1 MKKDI
6 NHDSF
11 CTLGDPCHWDKPLE
25 LNFHRHFTRENHNIF
40 GGSRYAC
47 IGSRIALK
55 YFSEV
60 LPGIFANLSGRARII
75 EDEIEVD
82 DNWVAERVITKLPI
96 LVQ

>member
-1 MKKDI
+1 LKKDI

-11 CTLGDPCHWDKPLE
+11 CTLGDSGHWDKPLE
-25 LNFHRHFTRENHNIF
+25 LNIQRQLTRENHNIF

-60 LPGIFANLSGRARII
+60 LPGILANLSGRARII
-75 EDEIEVD
+75 EDDIEVD
-82 DNWVAERVITKLPI
+82 GNWVAERVITRLPI